1 MTAGADSG
9 GDLLTLLP
17 GTAGAAPGAEWEALA
32 ELAAQLDRIALLA
45 MCRTLRRGGLFA
57 ATATGHLPAEIVTGL
72 RVAPRHH
79 GVIRRRLAALER
91 EGMLARDP
99 GTGRYTGLHGAGL
112 AALGQA
118 RGRLAGALPQG
129 RLQRAAYPVVPDH
142 AGVPARAAAR

>member
-1 MTAGADSG
+1 
-9 GDLLTLLP
+9 
-17 GTAGAAPGAEWEALA
+17 
-32 ELAAQLDRIALLA
+32 

-79 GVIRRRLAALER
+79 GVIRRWLAALER
-91 EGMLARDP
+91 EGMLTRDP